1 MVISLAY
8 VPVAFADADVGKKL
22 FNSKA
27 KKCKTC
33 NKVQGDPTKF
43 KQVGFGIK
51 NVFKRFENNAGDAG
65 AWLKK
70 MAFAKRGIAPG

>member
-1 MVISLAY
+1 MVISLVY

-33 NKVQGDPTKF
+33 NKVQEDATKF
-43 KQVGFGIK
+43 KQVGSGIK
-51 NVFKRFENNAGDAG
+51 NVFKRIENNVGDAESIV
-65 AWLKK
+65 KK
-70 MAFAKRGIAPG
+70 NGFRQTR